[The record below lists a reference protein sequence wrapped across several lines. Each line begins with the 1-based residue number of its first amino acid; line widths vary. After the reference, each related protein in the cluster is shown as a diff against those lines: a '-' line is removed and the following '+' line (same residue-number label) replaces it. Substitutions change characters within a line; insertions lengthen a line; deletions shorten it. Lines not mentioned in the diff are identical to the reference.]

1 MLNIAIGI
9 VVVHITAV
17 SRCRLPLPIRES
29 VIQVALSNPSTI
41 PVQWE
46 YLRTYRGSAVEDVS
60 GILLSKVESLER
72 HEIQDLA
79 YTIALILA
87 SVPPVA
93 IPSGLSRHWRTMR
106 CNLVIFS
113 TPPKPHV
120 LF

>member
-72 HEIQDLA
+72 HERQDLA
-79 YTIALILA
+79 YMIALILSFGA
-87 SVPPVA
+87 TRRDSFRAVSPLA
-93 IPSGLSRHWRTMR
+93 HHALQPSHLLDT
-106 CNLVIFS
+106 
-113 TPPKPHV
+113 T
-120 LF
+120 